1 MRRDRAGLLAIGSL
15 VLLGAALGAAVGRH
29 RAERAD
35 TTPQGPGE
43 TAKARLAAPAKQP
56 PPPHFRPVYV
66 APDGH
71 EVWAVPPAANETFPV
86 YKADGPYR
94 VDILDP
100 GEPRAPRRR

>member
-1 MRRDRAGLLAIGSL
+1 MRRDRAGLLALGSL

-35 TTPQGPGE
+35 TAQVPGE
-43 TAKARLAAPAKQP
+43 AVKARAATPARQP

-71 EVWAVPPAANETFPV
+71 EVWAVPPATNETFPV
-86 YKADGPYR
+86 YRTDGPYR
-94 VDILDP
+94 VDIRDP
-100 GEPRAPRRR
+100 GETRAPRRR